1 MMTDESRE
9 LRAESVC
16 APFGSL
22 PENLA
27 AFCDVLRRDHGF
39 RIGPRELQDAA
50 RALML
55 GQLADEDVVRD
66 VLRPVLS
73 HTLDDLL
80 VFDEAFDRF
89 FRPRLAAGF
98 RRSPGPPHRAPVQPD
113 EERLPTTAGDDRV
126 GSEWDA
132 TVHDEALQG
141 QIILVGEAGPEGE
154 TGLRFARASYSA
166 LDAEGSP
173 PRLEPPD
180 PASRAAARRLLS
192 RLRIGLTRRWKPAAR
207 GTRFDLRR
215 TLRGSL
221 HTGGEAVVPRWRA
234 RTRQRP
240 RLVVLVD
247 GSRSMG
253 ARAQAAMTCAVALAS
268 ATSSI
273 EVFTF
278 STDVARVTPF
288 VRRAAAGERQALPRL
303 RHAWGGGTSIGG
315 SLLEFLSRWGPRLLG
330 PDAVVFIA
338 SDGLDVGD
346 PERLRRAM
354 ARVHRG
360 AAAIVWL
367 NPLVETEGFQPTAA
381 GMRAVRPLI
390 TTLAWAGDAAGIGRL
405 SRQVRLHH

>member
-1 MMTDESRE
+1 
-9 LRAESVC
+9 VFV
-16 APFGSL
+16 PFGSL
-22 PENLA
+22 PANLA

-39 RIGPRELQDAA
+39 RVGPRELQDAA
-50 RALML
+50 RALMF
-55 GQLADEDVVRD
+55 GPLADERVVRD
-66 VLRPVLS
+66 LLRPVLS

-89 FRPRLAAGF
+89 FRSRLAAAF
-98 RRSPGPPHRAPVQPD
+98 RRSPGSPPRAPGRPD
-113 EERLPTTAGDDRV
+113 EERLPTAAGDDRV
-126 GSEWDA
+126 SSEEDA
-132 TVHDEALQG
+132 TVHDEALRG
-141 QIILVGEAGPEGE
+141 QIIHVGEAGPEGE
-154 TGLRFARASYSA
+154 SGLRTARASYSA
-166 LDAEGSP
+166 LDAEGTP

-234 RTRQRP
+234 RSRQRP

-253 ARAQAAMTCAVALAS
+253 AHAQAALSCAVALAS

-278 STDVARVTPF
+278 STDVERVTPF
-288 VRRAAAGERQALPRL
+288 VRRAAAGDRQALPRL
-303 RHAWGGGTSIGG
+303 HHAWGGGTSIGG
-315 SLLEFLSRWGPRLLG
+315 CLEEFLTRWGPRLLG
-330 PDAVVFIA
+330 LDAVVIIA

-367 NPLVETEGFQPTAA
+367 NPLVGTEGFQPTAA
-381 GMRAVRPLI
+381 GMRVARRFI
-390 TTLAWAGDAAGIGRL
+390 TTLAWAGDAAGLRRL
-405 SRQVRLHH
+405 SRQVRLHR